1 MEKFLPYI
9 PGIIIF
15 LVGSSQVREWLKK
28 RNDGFNTDEMLFHP
42 LTMMIVGALLIL
54 LALFESQKK
63 EVEAMICLTL
73 IFIGSGISL
82 LYKYFSLK
90 KKNLKPVEA
99 EIIDIHKRQLAK
111 ETRILVAAKFTY
123 YPIVKYEIN
132 GRECKRMCNINSS
145 SEKTFKIGDKMSLYY
160 EPATGAV
167 LEKHAH
173 PAMIISGTILFAIG
187 ALAGL
192 SILSVVL

>member
-9 PGIIIF
+9 PGVIIF
-15 LVGSSQVREWLKK
+15 LVGSSQFREWMKK
-28 RNDGFNTDEMLFHP
+28 RNNTDEMLFHP
-42 LTMMIVGALLIL
+42 LTLMIGGALLIL
-54 LALFESQKK
+54 LVLFENQKK

-82 LYKYFSLK
+82 LYKYFALK
-90 KKNLKPVEA
+90 KKNLKPIEA
-99 EIIDIHKRQLAK
+99 KIIDIHKRQLSR
-111 ETRILVAAKFTY
+111 ETKIWKAAKFTY

-132 GRECKRMCNINSS
+132 GRECTRMCNINSS
-145 SEKTFKIGDKMSLYY
+145 GEKTFKIDDKMTLYY
-160 EPATGAV
+160 EPLTGAV

-173 PAMIISGTILFAIG
+173 PAMIIAGTILFAVG

>member
-1 MEKFLPYI
+1 MEKYLPYI
-9 PGIIIF
+9 PGVIIF
-15 LVGSSQVREWLKK
+15 LVGSSQVREWMKK
-28 RNDGFNTDEMLFHP
+28 RINTEEMLFHP
-42 LTMMIVGALLIL
+42 LILMIIGALLIL
-54 LALFESQKK
+54 LTLFENQKK

-73 IFIGSGISL
+73 VFIGSGISL

-90 KKNLKPVEA
+90 KKNLRPVEA
-99 EIIDIHKRQLAK
+99 KIIDIHKRQLSTK
-111 ETRILVAAKFTY
+111 TKILRAEKFTY

-132 GRECKRMCNINSS
+132 GREATRRCNINSS
-145 SEKTFKIGDKMSLYY
+145 IEKTFNIGDKMTLYY
-160 EPATGAV
+160 EPSTGAV

-173 PAMIISGTILFAIG
+173 PAMIITGTILFAIG